1 MGETRSTVQ
10 FDTLVNLV
18 ELMLKEF
25 ESGLGMSQKILNSL
39 ETTLS
44 RTVTN
49 LTMIQVY
56 FGLVL

>member
-18 ELMLKEF
+18 ELILKEF
-25 ESGLGMSQKILNSL
+25 ESGLGMSQKMLNSL

-44 RTVTN
+44 PTVTN